1 MRNTVRSAAM
11 AAVTVLASL
20 AWGTPGA
27 SALDA
32 TCMYPPSTPVLSI
45 GLSTTAP
52 VAGQAVYVRG
62 RLTYNKCGVGATG
75 ITVRAAGKTIGTPKT
90 DSVGN
95 YSVRFTPLVK
105 TSTYS
110 TGSFNR
116 VAVKSR
122 TLGLAV
128 RTNLRGTTAA
138 AVGGCRVTIKGTVYP
153 VRAGR
158 SITISR
164 RLLSGTKFLGWTSLG
179 TTLTNSS
186 GAYTKTVTLPCGS
199 KAGVSTYIGPTT
211 TNAANRS
218 TTITVTAKA

>member
-1 MRNTVRSAAM
+1 MRNTVRSVAV

-32 TCMYPPSTPVLSI
+32 KCMYPPSSPVLSI

-62 RLTYNKCGVGATG
+62 RLTYNKCGVSTTA

-90 DSVGN
+90 DAVGN
-95 YSVRFTPLVK
+95 YTVRFTPLVK
-105 TSTYS
+105 TSAYAA
-110 TGSFNR
+110 GSFNR
-116 VAVKSR
+116 VAAKSR

-128 RTNLRGTTAA
+128 RTNLRSTSVTAA
-138 AVGGCRVTIKGTVYP
+138 GGCRITVKGTIYP
-153 VRAGR
+153 VRKGR

-164 RLLSGTKFLGWTSLG
+164 RLMSGTKFLGWTSLG
-179 TTLTNSS
+179 TTTTNSS
-186 GAYTKTVTLPCGS
+186 GAYGKTVTLPCGS
-199 KAGVSTYIGPTT
+199 KAGLSTYIGPTT

-218 TTITVTAKA
+218 TTMTVTAR